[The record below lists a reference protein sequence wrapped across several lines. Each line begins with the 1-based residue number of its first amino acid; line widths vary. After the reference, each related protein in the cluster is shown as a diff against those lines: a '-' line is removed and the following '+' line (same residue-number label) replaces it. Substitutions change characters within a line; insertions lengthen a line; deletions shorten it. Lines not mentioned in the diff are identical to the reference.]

1 MSKVQ
6 MLRCFVNQ
14 RLTAAAQ
21 EICGLFERTIAEYE
35 EELCAS
41 REENERH
48 RKLLHAVFN
57 PEVRIQ
63 RADVQQVVKDEVPP
77 EQDWSSSLDQQ
88 DPEPPHIKED
98 QQDPEPPHL
107 KEDQQDPEPPLI
119 KEDQEDLW
127 TNREGEQ
134 LQGLEALKSEDD
146 EEEAQSSHL
155 HQRLTEHMETLEDGE
170 DCGGPEPDRKSGPD
184 RKSAPGR
191 RMSPLQLY
199 SWDMASQRYEQ
210 VTEVSVGWTQ
220 GSEPP
225 PDLNLM
231 KNNENNYVKPYRCST
246 CGKRFNQ
253 NSNLKTHMRTHT
265 GEKPFSCA
273 TCGKRFGQKA
283 HLQNH
288 LKCHTGEKPYGCS
301 CCSKC
306 FSRSEH
312 LQLHMRTHTGEKP
325 FGCTICD
332 KRFTWL
338 GQLKSHKCRE
348 LWTGQG
354 GEGLQGP
361 GCSRTTEPPKSED
374 DEEVPQSSRL
384 HLRHREDCG
393 GPTRNSE
400 PESLESHA
408 LLSSS
413 FIGQF
418 W

>member
-1 MSKVQ
+1 MSKVH

-21 EICGLFERTIAEYE
+21 EICGLFERTLAEYE
-35 EELCAS
+35 EELCS
-41 REENERH
+41 SQEENERH
-48 RKLLHAVFN
+48 RKRLQAVFN
-57 PEVRIQ
+57 PEVRLH
-63 RADVQQVVKDEVPP
+63 RADVQQVVKTEVPP

-88 DPEPPHIKED
+88 DPEPP
-98 QQDPEPPHL
+98 
-107 KEDQQDPEPPLI
+107 LI
-119 KEDQEDLW
+119 KEEQEDLW
-127 TNREGEQ
+127 TNQEAEQ
-134 LQGLEALKSEDD
+134 LEGLEALKSEDD
-146 EEEAQSSHL
+146 EEETQSSHL
-155 HQRLTEHMETLEDGE
+155 HQRLTERMETLEDGE

-184 RKSAPGR
+184 RKLAPGR
-191 RMSPLQLY
+191 PPGPEPDRKSPPQLY

-220 GSEPP
+220 ASDPL

-231 KNNENNYVKPYRCST
+231 KNNEYNYVKPYRCST

-273 TCGKRFGQKA
+273 ACGKRFGQKA

-301 CCSKC
+301 FCSKC

-325 FGCTICD
+325 FGCTVCD

-361 GCSRTTEPPKSED
+361 GCSRTTEPPFPPPKSED
-374 DEEVPQSSRL
+374 DEEVPRSSRL
-384 HLRHREDCG
+384 YPGHGEDCG
-393 GPTRNSE
+393 GTGPARNSE

-408 LLSSS
+408 LPSSS